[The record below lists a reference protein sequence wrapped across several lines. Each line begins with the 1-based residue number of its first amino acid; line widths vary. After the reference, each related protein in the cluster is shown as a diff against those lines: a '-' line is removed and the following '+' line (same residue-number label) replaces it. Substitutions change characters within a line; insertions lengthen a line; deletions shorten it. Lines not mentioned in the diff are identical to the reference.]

1 MLQENLAMKGRGILW
16 LGGIVLCWFILAAE
30 SVPAAG
36 GGKGAANGGAGK
48 PLVVAVEFN
57 THASAAYVARARGL
71 YEAEGLR
78 IKTFDSYVTGM
89 ALAAALTRG
98 DVDAAYICLAP
109 AISAHANGGVALKVV
124 SGTHHYG
131 YAVVADPKK
140 VKTPRD
146 LEKPG
151 MRIGCVRE
159 GNAADVFFE
168 KGISRYGLNRS
179 AVMKNVRRMNP
190 PEQILALKTG
200 RLDAAVMPEH
210 YPSIAVAQGYKVV
223 FSARDVWPDMQ
234 GSVLAVSDRL
244 LESHPEMVKS
254 LVRVNRLA
262 TRWINDHPRE
272 AAAIVFDALNVAG
285 QIDGASAVY
294 PAPQARLAGKISLSP
309 EVVLSSIT
317 QGVQITADVDPVQV
331 QKTIDT
337 MAELGLIRGRF
348 DARGILKLEW
358 PGI

>member
-1 MLQENLAMKGRGILW
+1 MKGRGIVKF
-16 LGGIVLCWFILAAE
+16 GSMVLCWSILILGVA
-30 SVPAAG
+30 PAARG
-36 GGKGAANGGAGK
+36 GQNGAKGAAGA

-57 THASAAYVARARGL
+57 THASAAYVAKARGL
-71 YEAEGLR
+71 YEAQGLR

-131 YAVVADPKK
+131 YAVVADPK
-140 VKTPRD
+140 VIRTPRD

-159 GNAADVFFE
+159 GNAADVLFE
-168 KGISRYGLNRS
+168 KGISHYGLNRA

-190 PEQILALKTG
+190 PEQIIALETG

-210 YPSIAVAQGYKVV
+210 YPSIAAARGFTVV
-223 FSARDVWPDMQ
+223 FSARDVWPGMQ

-244 LESHPEMVKS
+244 LERYPEMVKS
-254 LVRVNRLA
+254 LVRVNRQA
-262 TRWINDHPRE
+262 TRWINDHPQK
-272 AAAIVFDALNVAG
+272 AAAIVFGALHAAG
-285 QIDGASAVY
+285 EIDGASAVY
-294 PAPQARLAGKISLSP
+294 PAPQARLAGKVSLSP
-309 EVVLSSIT
+309 DVVFSSIT
-317 QGVQITADVDPVQV
+317 QGVEITADVDPVQV
-331 QKTIDT
+331 QRTIDA

-348 DARGILKLEW
+348 EAGRILKLEW